1 MKEIDNSGSEI
12 FPLREPI
19 AGVKH
24 HGKPGASALLAK
36 ALLSVA
42 AAGLVTAAVLS
53 GPSADGGPAVYDGP
67 PVIEVPAEPDT
78 PKLPPEEPPD
88 VKPPV
93 KKPEISTPPTTPP
106 PTTPPPTTPPPTT
119 PPPTTPPPT
128 TPPPTTPPP
137 TTPPPY
143 VPPYDPP
150 ADTFTE
156 PTLELID
163 DGVWGWYNVEDLQV
177 EVGFQYRVDL
187 GSAKWYRLY
196 WSSRIL
202 GWPNT
207 FESSESIYSENSDTG
222 SGTLICSQFNSG
234 DDTTPPPTLPG
245 EGTLFLRLE
254 CDTGTTTYSYPFEI
268 PW

>member
-53 GPSADGGPAVYDGP
+53 GPPADGGPAVYDGP

-106 PTTPPPTTPPPTT
+106 PTTPPPTTPPP
-119 PPPTTPPPT
+119 
-128 TPPPTTPPP
+128 
-137 TTPPPY
+137 Y
-143 VPPYDPP
+143 VPPFDPP

>member
-1 MKEIDNSGSEI
+1 MKEIDDSGPE
-12 FPLREPI
+12 FAEANEPV
-19 AGVKH
+19 GG
-24 HGKPGASALLAK
+24 GKQYDKLAVSLAAR
-36 ALLSVA
+36 ALLSA
-42 AAGLVTAAVLS
+42 AVAGLLTLSVLTS
-53 GPSADGGPAVYDGP
+53 QEEIRTSALYGGGPGDAAPPAV
-67 PVIEVPAEPDT
+67 EN
-78 PKLPPEEPPD
+78 LQPPEEP
-88 VKPPV
+88 KE
-93 KKPEISTPPTTPP
+93 PEEPPTTPP
-106 PTTPPPTTPPPTT
+106 PTTPPTTPPSAPPPTTPPPTT
-119 PPPTTPPPT
+119 APPTTPPPT

-156 PTLELID
+156 PKLVLTD
-163 DGVWGWYNVEDLQV
+163 DGVWGWYDEELHRV

-196 WSSRIL
+196 WSCKIP

-222 SGTLICSQFNSG
+222 SGTLICLQSESG
-234 DDTTPPPTLPG
+234 DYTTPPPTLPG

-254 CDTGTTTYSYPFEI
+254 CDTGTKTYPYYFEI
-268 PW
+268 PG